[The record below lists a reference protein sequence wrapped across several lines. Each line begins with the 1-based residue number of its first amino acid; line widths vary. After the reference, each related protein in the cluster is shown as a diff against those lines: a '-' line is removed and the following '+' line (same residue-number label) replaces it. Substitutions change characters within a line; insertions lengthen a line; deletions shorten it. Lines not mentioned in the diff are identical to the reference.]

1 MKKVLLLGDSIRM
14 GYQQYVKEFLEGEY
28 EVVFHEEN
36 GRCTATTLWQ
46 VNQMFR
52 RHPDIALVHWNNGY
66 WDMHISPPMKE
77 HLRPLPEYVGNLYRI
92 AQYIADRGAKAI
104 FATTTPVKGDGY
116 AREVTGIKTDIF
128 FNEEFVKIYNKAAL
142 AVMEELSIPINDLY
156 TLCLEDENYYKRA
169 DMIHLTEE
177 GSRRC
182 AEQIAQIVRKELA

>member
-1 MKKVLLLGDSIRM
+1 M
-14 GYQQYVKEFLEGEY
+14 GYQQYVKEYLDGEY

-77 HLRPLPEYVGNLYRI
+77 HLRPLSEYVGNLHRI
-92 AQYIADRGAKAI
+92 AQYIADRGAKVV
-104 FATTTPVKGDGY
+104 FATTPPVKGDGY
-116 AREVTGIKTDIF
+116 ACEVTGIKTDIF
-128 FNEEFVKIYNKAAL
+128 FSEEFVKIYNKAAL
-142 AVMEELSIPINDLY
+142 AVMEELSIPVNDLY
-156 TLCLEDENYYKRA
+156 TLCLEDENYYKCI

-182 AEQIAQIVRKELA
+182 AEQIAQVVRKELA

>member
-14 GYQQYVKEFLEGEY
+14 GYQDYVKEYLNGEY

-36 GRCTATTLWQ
+36 GRCSATTLWQ

-77 HLRPLPEYVGNLYRI
+77 HLRPLPEYISNLTRI
-92 AQYIADRGAKAI
+92 AQYIRERGAKVV
-104 FATTTPVKGDGY
+104 FATTPPVKGDGF
-116 AREVTGIKTDIF
+116 AREVTGIKTDIYF
-128 FNEEFVKIYNKAAL
+128 SEEFVQIYNAAAL
-142 AVMEELSIPINDLY
+142 SLMKELSVPINDLY
-156 TLCLEDENYYKRA
+156 TLCLEDENYYKCI
-169 DMIHLTEE
+169 DMIHLTEA

-182 AEQIAQIVRKELA
+182 AEKIAEVVREMLP